1 MSECS
6 SAENTWQIKV
16 VTESE
21 ECSERYRKW
30 NPPKEGW
37 YCRETD
43 KQCSVGSC
51 PCRDE

>member
-1 MSECS
+1 MSECCNT
-6 SAENTWQIKV
+6 ENTWQIKV

-37 YCRETD
+37 FCRATD
-43 KQCSVGSC
+43 KQCSPSAC
-51 PCRDE
+51 PYRSE